1 VNSLVSVV
9 TPFHNT
15 AEYLAQ
21 CMESVLAQSY
31 SNFEYILVDNCSTD
45 GSGEIAQKY
54 AHLDRRIRLIRRST
68 LLSQVQNYNSALAEI
83 SEASQYV
90 KIVQADDAVFPSCL
104 ELMVRVF
111 EQSDSIGLVSS
122 YWLKGNEVRGSGF
135 PYPTAVVP
143 GKEMAR
149 SYLQSGVWVFGSPT
163 AVMYRSSLIQKGK
176 PFYDESKLH
185 EDTDKCMEILK
196 QWDFG
201 FVHQILSFSRA
212 DNESISSAVRMFQPR
227 TLDWYII
234 SQRYASSFL
243 SPEEAIILKR
253 TAKQGYYEVLAS
265 EALHFREAAFWRYH
279 KEGLKT
285 LNETFDWAYL
295 TLQVGRKLLSMAVNP
310 GSTLVGALRY
320 LKGRKGLQTAALI

>member
-1 VNSLVSVV
+1 
-9 TPFHNT
+9 
-15 AEYLAQ
+15 
-21 CMESVLAQSY
+21 
-31 SNFEYILVDNCSTD
+31 
-45 GSGEIAQKY
+45 
-54 AHLDRRIRLIRRST
+54 
-68 LLSQVQNYNSALAEI
+68 
-83 SEASQYV
+83 
-90 KIVQADDAVFPSCL
+90 
-104 ELMVRVF
+104 
-111 EQSDSIGLVSS
+111 
-122 YWLKGNEVRGSGF
+122 
-135 PYPTAVVP
+135 
-143 GKEMAR
+143 
-149 SYLQSGVWVFGSPT
+149 
-163 AVMYRSSLIQKGK
+163 
-176 PFYDESKLH
+176 
-185 EDTDKCMEILK
+185 
-196 QWDFG
+196 
-201 FVHQILSFSRA
+201 
-212 DNESISSAVRMFQPR
+212 MFQPR